1 MIKAVIFDMGGVLLR
16 TYDSGPREVL
26 GQQYG
31 FSMKEMFHII
41 FASESSQQAERGDKT
56 DLEHWSWALDQLGV
70 AAEDREDFIKKW
82 WSGDRMDYELLEFIN
97 GLRPALRTGVLS
109 NAWLGTRTNI
119 DKHWGG
125 LDKYFDVVVYSAE
138 VGLRKP
144 DPQIFSLLLNKLD
157 AKPEETI
164 FVDDFSEN
172 INAAQ
177 ALGMQTVQFC
187 SPDQAKE
194 ELLAKLNHTPQD

>member
-1 MIKAVIFDMGGVLLR
+1 MINAVIFDMGGVLLR
-16 TYDSGPREVL
+16 TYDPGPREAL

-31 FSMKEMFHII
+31 FSMKEMFQII

-70 AAEDREDFIKKW
+70 AAEDREDFTKKW
-82 WSGDRMDYELLEFIN
+82 WSGDQMDYELLEFIN
-97 GLRPALRTGVLS
+97 DLRPAFRTGVLS
-109 NAWLGTRTNI
+109 NAWLGTRANI

-125 LDKYFDVVVYSAE
+125 LDQYFDVVVYSAE

-144 DPQIFSLLLNKLD
+144 DPKIFHLLLNKLD
-157 AKPEETI
+157 AQPEETI

-172 INAAQ
+172 IRAAQ
-177 ALGMQTVQFC
+177 AMGMNTVQFC

-194 ELLAKLNHTPQD
+194 ELLARLNHTLDN

>member
-31 FSMKEMFHII
+31 FSMKEMVHII

-70 AAEDREDFIKKW
+70 AAEDREGFIKKW

-125 LDKYFDVVVYSAE
+125 LDQYFDVVVYSAE

>member
-16 TYDSGPREVL
+16 TYDPGPREAL

-31 FSMKEMFHII
+31 FSMKEMFQII
-41 FASESSQQAERGDKT
+41 FASDSSQQAERGEKT

-70 AAEDREDFIKKW
+70 AAEDREDFTKKW

-97 GLRPALRTGVLS
+97 GLRPAFRTGVLS
-109 NAWLGTRTNI
+109 NAWLGTRANI

-125 LDKYFDVVVYSAE
+125 LDQYFDVVVYSAE

-144 DPQIFSLLLNKLD
+144 DPKIFHLLLNKLD
-157 AKPEETI
+157 AQPEETI

-172 INAAQ
+172 IRAAQ
-177 ALGMQTVQFC
+177 ALGMNSVQFC

-194 ELLAKLNHTPQD
+194 ELLAKLNHTLDD